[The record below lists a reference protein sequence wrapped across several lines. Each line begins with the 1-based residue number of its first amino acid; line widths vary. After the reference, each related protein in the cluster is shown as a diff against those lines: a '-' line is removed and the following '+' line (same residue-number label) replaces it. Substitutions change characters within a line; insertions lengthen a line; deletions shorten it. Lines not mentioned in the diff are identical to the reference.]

1 MKIFKKL
8 EDTFAAAAFAEAGEF
23 ETAREMLKDND
34 EDKGKSTRADNT
46 TTTGG
51 QGNMTELPSKA

>member
-23 ETAREMLKDND
+23 ETAREMVKESDKDMD
-34 EDKGKSTRADNT
+34 RSSGAETA
-46 TTTGG
+46 G
-51 QGNMTELPSKA
+51 QDIQGTITDQPSGA